1 MSTSEKR
8 EYLKEMF
15 VYLYD
20 AENLEIMQKA
30 LDAMSDEDKKW
41 QRRDD
46 ARTLARAEE
55 IKADKER
62 YKGAMLG
69 AKEILEEETKR
80 LNGLTKVA
88 GRRSNSSRK
97 YNESANKAEIPF
109 TRSNNPACLGRFY

>member
-1 MSTSEKR
+1 MS
-8 EYLKEMF
+8 Y
-15 VYLYD
+15 
-20 AENLEIMQKA
+20 
-30 LDAMSDEDKKW
+30 AMSEDEKKW

-62 YKGAMLG
+62 YKGAMIG

-88 GRRSNSSRK
+88 GKKSNSSKK

-109 TRSNNPACLGRFY
+109 SNRRSNPACVGRFY